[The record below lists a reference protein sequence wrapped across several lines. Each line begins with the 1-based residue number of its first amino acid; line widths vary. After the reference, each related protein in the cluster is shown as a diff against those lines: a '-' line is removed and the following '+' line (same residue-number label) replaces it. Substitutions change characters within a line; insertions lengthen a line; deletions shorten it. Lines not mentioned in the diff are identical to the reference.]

1 MKRLFLSIIAIFF
14 CLNSFSQFV
23 IIGTKQGVNYIKPCI
38 ENFAYMSTLD
48 YTTFSRYMEQYHYS
62 EGESNAQWYSYTA
75 SLDNFLVHA
84 VTNFSYAYGGRSIIC
99 WIPKSEMYPKT
110 AMQDIYQK
118 LRPHFLRNENGGE
131 LFAFNYDGK
140 AFGCIIMN
148 QSEFYVIRMNYYGN
162 SDKRLKNL

>member
-1 MKRLFLSIIAIFF
+1 MKRLFLSIIAIFI

-23 IIGTKQGVNYIKPCI
+23 ITGTKQGVNYIKPCI

-84 VTNFSYAYGGRSIIC
+84 VTNFNYAYGGRSIIC
-99 WIPKSEMYPKT
+99 WIPKSEMYPKL
-110 AMQDIYQK
+110 QCKI
-118 LRPHFLRNENGGE
+118 F
-131 LFAFNYDGK
+131 
-140 AFGCIIMN
+140 
-148 QSEFYVIRMNYYGN
+148 IRN
-162 SDKRLKNL
+162 SDHIFFEMKMVVNCLRSIMMEKHLVVLS